1 MAVAITRLDLS
12 APDLRREA
20 SRTRDADV
28 ARRLLVLALVVE
40 GVSRET
46 AARQCGMDRQ
56 TLRDWVHRYN
66 RVGVSGLS
74 DLPPPG
80 RPGRLS
86 DEQFQAFE
94 AIVLRGP
101 DPEKD
106 GVVRWRCSDLK
117 ARLAAE
123 FGVEYHERSVGKLLA
138 RIGMRRLAPARHTR
152 KKMLKPKRHIKKL
165 RRPDRRHSAIACTR
179 QTSGN
184 LVAGRSQG
192 WSTGHVDP
200 RLGQARQPPGDPA

>member
-66 RVGVSGLS
+66 RVGVSGLA

-138 RIGMRRLAPARHTR
+138 RIGMRRLAPRPAHPQKDPEAEEAY
-152 KKMLKPKRHIKKL
+152 KK
-165 RRPDRRHSAIACTR
+165 
-179 QTSGN
+179 TS
-184 LVAGRSQG
+184 
-192 WSTGHVDP
+192 
-200 RLGQARQPPGDPA
+200 PP